1 MKRSA
6 LRARNCAPLPWRNS
20 SKVIMRASLVELWQY
35 RELLYNLTLRDLKV
49 RYKNSV
55 LGIAWSLLN
64 PILMM
69 LVFTLVYTVMLGQSD
84 RRDYAALVLCGL
96 LPWNFFSGSIMGGV
110 GSVVNNGYLIK
121 KVYFA
126 RAVLPTSIMLSNLV
140 NFLVALPVYF
150 VLAWLLGVRFT
161 PYVLFLPVVVLVEMI
176 FILGMGLLLSAINVF
191 YRDVQQIME
200 VLILAWFFVTPV
212 IWDVSLLPTSR
223 TVMGVEVPVQRLTY
237 ILNPMASIIA
247 TYRDILYYGRP
258 IGWDF
263 FLRTTITALIVLVI
277 GFFVFN
283 RLKGRFA
290 EEV

>member
-1 MKRSA
+1 
-6 LRARNCAPLPWRNS
+6 
-20 SKVIMRASLVELWQY
+20 MRTSLAELWQY
-35 RELLYNLTLRDLKV
+35 RELLYNLTVRDLKV

-69 LVFTLVYTVMLGQSD
+69 LVFTVVYTVMLGQSD

-150 VLAWLLGVRFT
+150 VLAWLLGVTFT

-176 FILGMGLLLSAINVF
+176 FILGMSLLLSAVNVF

-212 IWDVSLLPTSR
+212 IWDVSQLPVSR
-223 TVMGVEVPVQRLTY
+223 TVLGVDVPVQRLTY

-263 FLRTTITALIVLVI
+263 FLRTATTVVVVLLF
-277 GFFVFN
+277 GFFIFN

>member
-1 MKRSA
+1 
-6 LRARNCAPLPWRNS
+6 
-20 SKVIMRASLVELWQY
+20 MRASLVELWQS
-35 RELLYNLTLRDLKV
+35 RELLYNLTVRDLKV

-84 RRDYAALVLCGL
+84 RRDYAAFVLCGL
-96 LPWNFFSGSIMGGV
+96 LPWNFFSGSVMGGV
-110 GSVVNNGYLIK
+110 GSVVNSGYLIK
-121 KVYFA
+121 KVYFP
-126 RAVLPTSIMLSNLV
+126 RAVLPTALMLSNMV

-161 PYVLFLPVVVLVEMI
+161 PYVLLLPLVVLVEMM
-176 FILGMGLLLSAINVF
+176 FILGVSLLLSALNVF

-212 IWDVSLLPTSR
+212 IWDVGLLPASR
-223 TVMGVEVPVQRLTY
+223 LVLGVNVPVQRLTY
-237 ILNPMASIIA
+237 ILNPMASIVA
-247 TYRDILYYGRP
+247 TYRDLLYYGRP

-263 FLRTTITALIVLVI
+263 FLRTIITVAVALVL
-277 GFFVFN
+277 GFLVFN

-290 EEV
+290 EEI

>member
-1 MKRSA
+1 
-6 LRARNCAPLPWRNS
+6 
-20 SKVIMRASLVELWQY
+20 MRTSLVELWQY
-35 RELLYNLTLRDLKV
+35 RELLYNLTVRDLKV

-69 LVFTLVYTVMLGQSD
+69 LVFTLVYTVMIGQGD
-84 RRDYAALVLCGL
+84 RRDYAAFILCGL
-96 LPWNFFSGSIMGGV
+96 LPWNFFSGSVMGGV

-121 KVYFA
+121 KVYFP
-126 RAVLPTSIMLSNLV
+126 REVLPASIMLSNLV
-140 NFLVALPVYF
+140 NFLIALPVF
-150 VLAWLLGVRFT
+150 FILGWLLGVQFT
-161 PYVLFLPVVVLVEMI
+161 PYVLFLPLVVLVEMI
-176 FILGMGLLLSAINVF
+176 FILGVSLLLSAVNVF

-200 VLILAWFFVTPV
+200 VLILAWFFLTPV
-212 IWDVSLLPTSR
+212 IWDASALSTSR
-223 TVMGVEVPVQRLTY
+223 VVLGVEVPVERLTY

-263 FLRTTITALIVLVI
+263 FLRTAITVVIALLL
-277 GFFVFN
+277 GFFAFN

>member
-1 MKRSA
+1 
-6 LRARNCAPLPWRNS
+6 
-20 SKVIMRASLVELWQY
+20 MRASLVELWQY
-35 RELLYNLTLRDLKV
+35 RELLLNLTVRDLKV

-55 LGIAWSLLN
+55 LGVAWSLLN

-84 RRDYAALVLCGL
+84 RRDYAAFVLCGL
-96 LPWNFFSGSIMGGV
+96 LPWNFFSGSLMGGV

-121 KVYFA
+121 KIYFP
-126 RAVLPTSIMLSNLV
+126 RAVLPISIMLSNLV

-161 PYVLFLPVVVLVEMI
+161 PYVVFLPVVVLVEMA
-176 FILGMGLLLSAINVF
+176 FILGMSLLLSALNVF

-200 VLILAWFFVTPV
+200 VVILAWFFLTPV
-212 IWDVSLLPTSR
+212 IWDVSLLPATR
-223 TVMGVEVPVQRLTY
+223 VVLGVAVPVQRLTY
-237 ILNPMASIIA
+237 IFNPMASIVA
-247 TYRDILYYGRP
+247 AYRDILYYGRP

-263 FLRTTITALIVLVI
+263 FLRTAITVVVVLLF
-277 GFFVFN
+277 GFFIFN

>member
-1 MKRSA
+1 
-6 LRARNCAPLPWRNS
+6 
-20 SKVIMRASLVELWQY
+20 MRASLVELWQY

-55 LGIAWSLLN
+55 LGVAWSLLN

-69 LVFTLVYTVMLGQSD
+69 LVFTLVYTVMLGQNNQ
-84 RRDYAALVLCGL
+84 RAYAAFILCGL
-96 LPWNFFSGSIMGGV
+96 LPWNFFSASVMGGV
-110 GSVVNNGYLIK
+110 GSIVNNGYLIK
-121 KVYFA
+121 KVYFP
-126 RAVLPTSIMLSNLV
+126 RAVLPMSIMLSNLV
-140 NFLVALPVYF
+140 NFLIALPVYF
-150 VLAWLLGVRFT
+150 VLAWLLGVTFT
-161 PYVLFLPVVVLVEMI
+161 PYVLFLPVVILVQIM
-176 FILGMGLLLSAINVF
+176 FIMGVSLLLSAINVF

-200 VLILAWFFVTPV
+200 VIILAWFFLTPV
-212 IWDVSLLPTSR
+212 IWDVGVLPPSR
-223 TVMGVEVPVQRLTY
+223 MVMGIEVSVQRLTY

-247 TYRDILYYGRP
+247 TYRDVLYYGRS

-263 FLRTTITALIVLVI
+263 FLRTALTVLIGLLI

>member
-1 MKRSA
+1 
-6 LRARNCAPLPWRNS
+6 
-20 SKVIMRASLVELWQY
+20 MRTSLAELWQY
-35 RELLYNLTLRDLKV
+35 RELLFNLTVRDLKV

-55 LGIAWSLLN
+55 LGVAWSLLN

-69 LVFTLVYTVMLGQSD
+69 LVFTVVYTVMLKQSNQPD
-84 RRDYAALVLCGL
+84 FAAFILCGL

-121 KVYFA
+121 KVYFP
-126 RAVLPTSIMLSNLV
+126 RAVLPTSLMLSNLV
-140 NFLVALPVYF
+140 NFLIALPVYF
-150 VLAWLLGVRFT
+150 VLALLLGVHLT
-161 PYVLFLPVVVLVEMI
+161 PYLLFLPIVILVEML
-176 FILGMGLLLSAINVF
+176 FILGISLLLSAINVF

-200 VLILAWFFVTPV
+200 VIILAWFFLTPV
-212 IWDVSLLPTSR
+212 IWDANRLTTQTIL
-223 TVMGVEVPVQRLTY
+223 GVEVPVQRLTY
-237 ILNPMASIIA
+237 YLNPMASIIS

-263 FLRTTITALIVLVI
+263 FLRTIITALIVLLL
-277 GFFVFN
+277 GFFAFN